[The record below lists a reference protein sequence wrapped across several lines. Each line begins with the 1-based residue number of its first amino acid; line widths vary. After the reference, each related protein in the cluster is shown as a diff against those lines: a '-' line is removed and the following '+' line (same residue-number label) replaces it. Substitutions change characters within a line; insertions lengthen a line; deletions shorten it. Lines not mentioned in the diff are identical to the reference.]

1 MKSEQAKEL
10 ASLTKFKCSQTSA
23 KTARRVR
30 HQRVNTMYNGRFHRP
45 GRLWSLSH
53 ATGKTTR
60 LILGLAFPEALSSS
74 NTVCAHTGRMSLIQH
89 SFNKCLLCCL
99 CPLRKPS
106 CTLWS
111 LLRSRGSARWGHKD
125 RGQEEWRPLWTQVTE
140 CDLRFRS
147 QMGKRGLPVRLDS
160 LLEGSQK
167 EETPP
172 KPAAPVC
179 VERQCYL
186 E

>member
-1 MKSEQAKEL
+1 MDKNTYIGQRVLISCYCKICKWANYANHLLGMKSEQGKEL

-23 KTARRVR
+23 KTARCVC
-30 HQRVNTMYNGRFHRP
+30 HQRVNTTYNGRFHRP

-60 LILGLAFPEALSSS
+60 LILGLAFPEALSSI

-106 CTLWS
+106 YTL
-111 LLRSRGSARWGHKD
+111 
-125 RGQEEWRPLWTQVTE
+125 
-140 CDLRFRS
+140 
-147 QMGKRGLPVRLDS
+147 
-160 LLEGSQK
+160 
-167 EETPP
+167 
-172 KPAAPVC
+172 
-179 VERQCYL
+179 
-186 E
+186 